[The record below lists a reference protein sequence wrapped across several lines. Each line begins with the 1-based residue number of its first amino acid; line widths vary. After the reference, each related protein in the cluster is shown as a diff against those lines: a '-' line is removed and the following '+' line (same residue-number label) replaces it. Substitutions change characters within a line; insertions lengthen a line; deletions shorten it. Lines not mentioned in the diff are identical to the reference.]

1 MKGEPWFAFVA
12 SAPPMFDFFRRH
24 TRALQFVLVLLVFP
38 SFVFFGIQGYSRF
51 AGNDQQTVGKVAGQS
66 ITQVEL
72 DNALRDR
79 VERARRQMPNIDPKV
94 FDSPEMRHM
103 ALDAL
108 IRERVLAVAA
118 DKLHLVPTDE
128 RVRTLFKNDPQFA
141 QLRDAEGFANPAV
154 IAALGMSSEGFA
166 QRLREDIAARQVLN
180 GLIGSAIAPTSAAS
194 AALDAMYQQREVQ
207 VQRFDA
213 KDYLAKVTPTD
224 AEIEAFYKDPAHA
237 VQFQAAEEASVEYL
251 VLDLDAL
258 KKNVTVSEDELKKYY
273 TENEKRFTTVEE
285 RHASHILIKADKDAP
300 KAEREKAKAKAE
312 ALLAEVKKDPS
323 KFAEL
328 AKKNSED
335 EGSAAKGGDLDF
347 FGRGAMVKPFED
359 AAFGLKPGEIS
370 GVVESDF
377 GYHIIQVN
385 EARGGVKKSFESVR
399 AEIETE
405 YRSQQAQKLFAQAA
419 VDFDDMV
426 YQQSDSL
433 KPAADRWKL
442 EIQKADHVVREPG
455 PKATGALANPKFLEA
470 VFSSDATQNKRNT
483 KAIDIGASKLAAGR
497 VVRYAAAHQL
507 PLAEVKDKVRQ
518 QLVATQAAATAKKLG
533 AEKLVAARAAPAAAL
548 SENTLIVSR
557 AQPRDLPRNL
567 VDAVLKAPVATLPAF
582 VGVDLGDQGYAI
594 ARISKLWGRDP
605 SAADPVKAKEQY
617 AAIWSDAEGQAY
629 YAALKARFKA
639 TTNEASLATPRDS
652 AASSPP

>member
-1 MKGEPWFAFVA
+1 
-12 SAPPMFDFFRRH
+12 MFDFFRRH

-51 AGNDQQTVGKVAGQS
+51 AGNDQRTVAKVGGQV

-79 VERARRQMPNIDPKV
+79 VERARRQMPSIDPKV
-94 FDSPEMRHM
+94 FETPDMRRL
-103 ALDAL
+103 ALETL
-108 IRERVLAVAA
+108 IRERVLNVAA
-118 DKLHLVPTDE
+118 DKLHLVPTDD
-128 RVRTLFKNDPQFA
+128 RVRSLFKNDPQFA
-141 QLRDAEGFANPAV
+141 QLRDADGFANPAV

-166 QRLREDIAARQVLN
+166 QRLREDISARQVLN
-180 GLIGSAIAPTSAAS
+180 GLTGSAMAPASAAS
-194 AALDAMYQQREVQ
+194 AAFDAMYQQREVQ
-207 VQRFDA
+207 VLRFDA
-213 KDYLAKVTPTD
+213 KDYLVKVTPSD

-237 VQFQAAEEASVEYL
+237 AQFQAAEEASVEYL

-258 KKNVTVSEDELKKYY
+258 KKDVKISEDELKKYY
-273 TENEKRFTTVEE
+273 TENAKRFTSPEE
-285 RHASHILIKADKDAP
+285 RRASHILIKADKDAP
-300 KAEREKAKAKAE
+300 KAERDKAKAKAE
-312 ALLAEVKKDPS
+312 ALLADVKKDPS
-323 KFAEL
+323 RFAEI
-328 AKKNSED
+328 AKKNSDD
-335 EGSAAKGGDLDF
+335 EGSATKGGDLDF

-359 AAFGLKPGEIS
+359 AAFGLKPREIS

-377 GYHIIQVN
+377 GYHVIQLN
-385 EARGGVKKSFESVR
+385 EVRGGEKKSFDAVR
-399 AEIETE
+399 AEIEAEFRT
-405 YRSQQAQKLFAQAA
+405 QQAQKLFAQAA

-442 EIQKADHVVREPG
+442 EIQKADHVVRDPG
-455 PKATGALANPKFLEA
+455 AKATGALANPKFLEA
-470 VFSSDATQNKRNT
+470 LFASDATQNKRNT

-497 VVRYAAAHQL
+497 VVRYSPAHQL

-518 QLVATQAAATAKKLG
+518 QLVATRAAMMAKKLG
-533 AEKLVAARAAPAAAL
+533 AEKLVAARAAPATTL
-548 SENTLIVSR
+548 SDNTLIVSR
-557 AQPRDLPRNL
+557 AQPHELPRNL
-567 VDAVLKAPVATLPAF
+567 LDAVLRASVATLPAF

-617 AAIWSDAEGQAY
+617 AAVWGDAEGQAY

-639 TTNEASLATPRDS
+639 TISDAALATPRDT

>member
-1 MKGEPWFAFVA
+1 
-12 SAPPMFDFFRRH
+12 MFDFFRRH

-51 AGNDQQTVGKVAGQS
+51 AGNDQQTVGKVGGQV
-66 ITQVEL
+66 ITQIEL
-72 DNALRDR
+72 DNALRER
-79 VERARRQMPNIDPKV
+79 VERARRQMPTLDPKL
-94 FDSPEMRHM
+94 FDTPDMRRQ
-103 ALDAL
+103 ALEAL
-108 IRERVLAVAA
+108 IRERVLSVAA
-118 DKLHLVPTDE
+118 DKLHLVPNDE
-128 RVRTLFKNDPQFA
+128 RVRTLFKSDPQFA
-141 QLRDAEGFANPAV
+141 QLRDADGYANPAV
-154 IAALGMSSEGFA
+154 IAALGLSSEGFA
-166 QRLREDIAARQVLN
+166 LRLREDIAARQVLN
-180 GLIGSAIAPTSAAS
+180 GLTGSAIAPAAAAS

-207 VQRFDA
+207 VLRFDA
-213 KDYLAKVTPTD
+213 KDYLAKVTPSD

-237 VQFQAAEEASVEYL
+237 AQFQAAEEASVEYL
-251 VLDLDAL
+251 VLDIDAL
-258 KKNVTVSEDELKKYY
+258 KKNLTVSEDELKKYY
-273 TENEKRFTTVEE
+273 AENEKRYTTPEE
-285 RHASHILIKADKDAP
+285 RRASHILIKADKDAP
-300 KAEREKAKAKAE
+300 KAERDKARAKAE

-323 KFAEL
+323 KFAEV

-377 GYHIIQVN
+377 GFHIIQASEV
-385 EARGGVKKSFESVR
+385 RGGEKKSFESVR
-399 AEIETE
+399 AEIEAE
-405 YRSQQAQKLFAQAA
+405 SRSQQAQKLFAQAA

-426 YQQSDSL
+426 YQQADSL

-455 PKATGALANPKFLEA
+455 PKASGALASPKFLEA
-470 VFSSDATQNKRNT
+470 LFSSDATQSKRNT

-507 PLAEVKDKVRQ
+507 PLAEVKEKVRQ
-518 QLVATQAAATAKKLG
+518 QLVATQSAAMAKKVG
-533 AEKLVAARAAPAAAL
+533 AEKLVAAKAAPATAL
-548 SENTLIVSR
+548 SDNTLIVSR
-557 AQPRDLPRNL
+557 AQPRDLPRNV
-567 VDAVLKAPVATLPAF
+567 VDSVLKAPLPTLPQF
-582 VGVDLGDQGYAI
+582 VGVDLGNQGYVI

-639 TTNEASLATPRDS
+639 TISEAALATPRDTG
-652 AASSPP
+652 ASVPP